1 MRAIVLHEF
10 GGPEVMRVEEIE
22 APTPGAGEVV
32 VEVHSVSVNRA
43 LDIQVRKDGGNYGV
57 QLPLILGTDSSGFV
71 VEVGP
76 GVETPKLGERVTV
89 HPNFACGRCANC
101 REGKPCRQPKMIG
114 VHCWGGY
121 AERILAPA
129 ENCITVPEAVPF
141 PTASV
146 LARHY
151 PTALSELRRANIEPG
166 ETALVMGAAGALG
179 SCVVQAL
186 RLAGVRVIAA
196 AGTDDRLQAALSLGA
211 EFGINYGQERL
222 SEEVKRATDG
232 RGVDVVFENI
242 GAPDLWAEAFA
253 CLAREGRL
261 VTAGA
266 HGGGV
271 VTLDVRRLYQDRLS
285 VIGGIGLELKEDVA
299 LALELA
305 AAGQI
310 CALVDR
316 VLPLSEAPLA
326 HELVDANQT
335 VGKVVLDPSLS

>member
-1 MRAIVLHEF
+1 
-10 GGPEVMRVEEIE
+10 MRVQEIN
-22 APTPGAGEVV
+22 APTAGPGEVV

-57 QLPLILGTDSSGFV
+57 KLPLVLGTDSSGFV
-71 VEVGP
+71 VEAGP
-76 GVETPKLGERVTV
+76 GVHSPKLGQRVTV
-89 HPNFACGRCANC
+89 HPNFACGQCAGC
-101 REGKPCRQPKMIG
+101 REGRACRQPRMIG
-114 VHCWGGY
+114 VHRWGGY

-129 ENCITVPEAVPF
+129 DNCIAVPEAVPF

-151 PTALSELRRANIEPG
+151 PTALSELRRANVQSG
-166 ETALVMGAAGALG
+166 ETALVLGAAGALG

-196 AGTDDRLQAALSLGA
+196 AGADDRLQAGLSLGA
-211 EFGINYGQERL
+211 EFGVNYNRERL
-222 SEEVKRATDG
+222 SEEVKRATEG
-232 RGVDVVFENI
+232 RGVDIVFENI
-242 GAPDLWAEAFA
+242 GAPDLWTEAFA

-285 VIGGIGLELKEDVA
+285 IIGGIGLERKEDVA

-305 AAGQI
+305 AAGQV

-316 VLPLSEAPLA
+316 ILPLSEAPLA
-326 HELVDANQT
+326 HTLVDNNQT
-335 VGKVVLDPSLS
+335 VGKVVLDPSLG